1 MINYENIGL
10 KLTPQRLAIINLLD
24 GNVSH
29 PSASD
34 IFKSISPTFP
44 TMSIATVY
52 NTLDTLK
59 EKGIIKELAI
69 DAEKKRFDP
78 NPEPHH
84 HLMCI
89 KCKEIIDIFS
99 DFSLDLTES
108 QKFGYEIIGNH
119 VDFYGICPKC
129 NKKDHD
135 SIKITQ

>member
-1 MINYENIGL
+1 MINYTDIEI
-10 KLTPQRLAIINLLD
+10 KLTPQRLAVIYFLD
-24 GNVSH
+24 GNTSH
-29 PSASD
+29 PSVSD
-34 IFKSISPTFP
+34 IFNSISSKFP

-59 EKGIIKELAI
+59 EKGIIKELSI
-69 DAEKKRFDP
+69 DPDKKRFDP

-89 KCKEIIDIFS
+89 KSKKIIDIFS
-99 DFSLDLTES
+99 DFYLDLTES
-108 QKFGYEIIGNH
+108 QKFGYEILDNH

-129 NKKDHD
+129 KGKNPD